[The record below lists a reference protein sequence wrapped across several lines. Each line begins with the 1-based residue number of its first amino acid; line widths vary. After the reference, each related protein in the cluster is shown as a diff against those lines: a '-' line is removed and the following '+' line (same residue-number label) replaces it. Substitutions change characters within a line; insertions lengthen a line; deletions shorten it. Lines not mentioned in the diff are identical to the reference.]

1 MNMHE
6 IKTPAGNV
14 RRFAA
19 SHGDAVQVRKDM
31 AEETGIGKL
40 SITIAPVDVPTDKK
54 GLIAFLNGL
63 PSAKA
68 P

>member
-1 MNMHE
+1 MLEALGVVINLP
-6 IKTPAGNV
+6 PAA
-14 RRFAA
+14 RARL
-19 SHGDAVQVRKDM
+19 